1 MYRNRSRGF
10 FIIAAMAAA
19 LALIIFQGGPLRA
32 QTDEMYKKLKV
43 FSDVLSII
51 QKNYVEETKPEDLIY
66 GAINGMLR
74 TLDPHS
80 SFMMP
85 DMYKELQVETKGSFG
100 GIGIEISM
108 KKNILTI
115 VSPIE
120 DTPAYRAGLK
130 AEDKILSIDGEST
143 ENMTLIDAVKK
154 MRGPAGTK
162 VTISIIREGF
172 FEPRDFA
179 LVRETIRIKS
189 VKYRRLEDDTIG
201 YIRLS
206 QFQEKTGEEFD
217 KALKD
222 LEGGAKPIQGLV
234 LDLRNNPGGLLDQ
247 AVTVCDTFLEDGLIV
262 YTQGRLSGQDM
273 RFTAHPDDDKR
284 DYPII
289 VLVNAGSASGSEIV
303 AGALQDRHRAVV
315 LGTTTFGK
323 ASVQTI
329 IPLDDGSGLRLT
341 TALYYTPSG
350 RSIQATGIVPDVIV
364 KDRAASA
371 SNDKKTMPVIKEKDL
386 KGHFEPA
393 EKPADAGTP
402 ELKKPDQGQGQEP
415 APEPELEPEPD
426 REQEGMEKG
435 GDEEDPQLTRATQL
449 LKSWNIF
456 KKIDTQTPPA
466 KARS

>member
-1 MYRNRSRGF
+1 MQRNRPKGIL
-10 FIIAAMAAA
+10 IIAAMTAP
-19 LALIIFQGGPLRA
+19 LVWLIVQSGTLRA
-32 QTDEMYKKLKV
+32 QTDEMYKKLRV

-51 QKNYVEETKPEDLIY
+51 QKNYVEDTKPEDLIY

-80 SFMMP
+80 SFMLP

-108 KKNILTI
+108 KKGILTI

-130 AEDKILSIDGEST
+130 AEDKIISIDKEST
-143 ENMTLIDAVKK
+143 ENMTLLDAVKK
-154 MRGPAGTK
+154 MRGPAGTD
-162 VTISIIREGF
+162 VTIAIIREGF
-172 FEPRDFA
+172 FEPKDFI
-179 LVRETIRIKS
+179 LTRETIRIKS
-189 VKYRRLEDDTIG
+189 VKFKLLEDNTIG

-206 QFQEKTGEEFD
+206 QFQENTGQEFS
-217 KALKD
+217 KALD
-222 LEGGAKPIQGLV
+222 ELEGGEKALEGLV

-247 AVTVCDTFLEDGLIV
+247 AVTVCDEFLEDGLIV
-262 YTQGRLSGQDM
+262 YTKGRISGQEM
-273 RFTAHPDDDKR
+273 RFTAHPNKKER
-284 DYPII
+284 SYPMI

-303 AGALQDRHRAVV
+303 AGALQDQHRAVV

-341 TALYYTPSG
+341 TALYYTPNG

-364 KDRAASA
+364 KDKTVHGAV
-371 SNDKKTMPVIKEKDL
+371 DKKVIPFIKEKDL

-393 EKPADAGTP
+393 EKSEDTGAL
-402 ELKKPDQGQGQEP
+402 EERERER
-415 APEPELEPEPD
+415 EPEQAQQQDQEEE
-426 REQEGMEKG
+426 EQAQQQK
-435 GDEEDPQLTRATQL
+435 EEEDDPQLTRATQL
-449 LKSWNIF
+449 LKSWHIF
-456 KKIDTQTPPA
+456 KNMDIQNQPA
-466 KARS
+466 ADRS